1 MASSVGGLGG
11 DGHRPG
17 TATIVQGMIATA
29 LPRKRVYK
37 LGFWGIMFVTDEE
50 WRLRRVLF
58 AKCKERNEGEQRDRP
73 LIRWQVR
80 PRGYW

>member
-1 MASSVGGLGG
+1 
-11 DGHRPG
+11 
-17 TATIVQGMIATA
+17 
-29 LPRKRVYK
+29 
-37 LGFWGIMFVTDEE
+37 MFVTDEE

-58 AKCKERNEGEQRDRP
+58 AKCKECNEGEQRDQP